1 MAGELTAKEK
11 VVGLKQTRRAV
22 TQGTAR
28 QVYLACDADPALTEP
43 LLALCREKGLTTRI
57 FGMGEDGAVT
67 RALMGDEIGT
77 LVTA

>member
-1 MAGELTAKEK
+1 MA
-11 VVGLKQTRRAV
+11 RRWRCA
-22 TQGTAR
+22 A
-28 QVYLACDADPALTEP
+28 EN
-43 LLALCREKGLTTRI
+43 GLTTRI